1 MNNVKQFDL
10 FPLPQALQYIEEPL
24 KKSIFKLNA
33 YYVTYSSCCGHEPD
47 NIVKIGIIIED
58 FSLLKKI
65 IMSVNKHD
73 VYYEISNKWIN
84 GKKKTLEYSY
94 QDNVDYINRK
104 LGTEYKDV
112 IFLMMKDN
120 KIQNIEKVLY
130 ECI

>member
-58 FSLLKKI
+58 RMSPSHIVFLI
-65 IMSVNKHD
+65 IP
-73 VYYEISNKWIN
+73 EIEQARISH
-84 GKKKTLEYSY
+84 
-94 QDNVDYINRK
+94 
-104 LGTEYKDV
+104 
-112 IFLMMKDN
+112 
-120 KIQNIEKVLY
+120 
-130 ECI
+130 